1 MKLLLQHKILFG
13 YLICIVVIGSMVAIL
28 LHERSR
34 VLQIETEMKH
44 LHHVQ
49 HNVNTAHRYITLL
62 AMHGETALAWEE
74 DDYTSYCSLRLRVD
88 SILQSMHKEN
98 VEFVSKEQ
106 IDSLR
111 HMLASKEEH
120 LYQIMQA
127 FRRQENYNDLPLKS
141 LPKEFQSKTIIRKK
155 KGLAGF
161 LGCKETVKLHLLNLL
176 YYSR

>member
-88 SILQSMHKEN
+88 STAIHAQGKRGVCQQRAN
-98 VEFVSKEQ
+98 
-106 IDSLR
+106 
-111 HMLASKEEH
+111 
-120 LYQIMQA
+120 
-127 FRRQENYNDLPLKS
+127 
-141 LPKEFQSKTIIRKK
+141 
-155 KGLAGF
+155 
-161 LGCKETVKLHLLNLL
+161 
-176 YYSR
+176 

>member
-127 FRRQENYNDLPLKS
+127 FRDKRIIMICHSKAYPKNFNLKPLYA
-141 LPKEFQSKTIIRKK
+141 RKK
-155 KGLAGF
+155 D
-161 LGCKETVKLHLLNLL
+161 LLVFWVQK
-176 YYSR
+176 RQ